1 MGSILLLGESGYL
14 LSFRRNLVNLELRN
28 ESWIMLVGEGHLI
41 VGIGFD
47 LQDIADFARSL
58 SRGCDAYVQRL
69 FTAYE
74 ATYWLI

>member
-1 MGSILLLGESGYL
+1 MDYA
-14 LSFRRNLVNLELRN
+14 RRRGN
-28 ESWIMLVGEGHLI
+28 LI

-58 SRGCDAYVQRL
+58 SRGCDDYVQRL